1 MRKFLIITA
10 LVLCLPASHLC
21 HAKIKPGGK
30 WVMYDVKIINKS
42 SNPDF
47 TYTPTSV
54 TYKNRKSYSFIAN
67 RKGED
72 GKEHTISDEISVS
85 LSWGAPPPVIKST
98 EEGKL
103 EISYSLETA
112 PALYQDKDYR
122 RLRPTPGFGLDIRLR
137 LTRVDGK
144 LGYQNPEWI
153 YMPDLPA
160 WGSASGPAVPL
171 VVSGEEYSYYGIDE
185 TDGKWQLVLRVI
197 ADFGG
202 FDLEKYDEDKDWRS
216 SYVIEHYYR
225 YETDKVASK
234 RVSAGGLSFD
244 LDSDFTI
251 SERSP
256 LNPGETLVIVP
267 EGKRSANDRMF
278 LILNTDVLSGVDV
291 KEIPAERLSELMKT
305 AAKKLFDTAADSYE
319 ITKKSD
325 ISYYMDGRYPTAYT
339 EFSGRDA
346 KGNPI
351 SCRVESKLV
360 NGSVVSACSI
370 ASDKEMLSGMRGI
383 YGKVVS
389 AAADR

>member
-1 MRKFLIITA
+1 MKRILVLIM
-10 LVLCLPASHLC
+10 LVLCLPTAFPS

-30 WVMYDVKIINKS
+30 WVMYDVKIVNKS

-54 TYKNRKSYSFIAN
+54 TYKNSTSYSFKAN

-72 GKEHTISDEISVS
+72 GKIHTISDVVTIS

-103 EISYSLETA
+103 QISYNLETS
-112 PALYQDKDYR
+112 PSLYEDKDYR
-122 RLRPTPGFGLDIRLR
+122 RLRPTPGFGLDIRLT
-137 LTRVDGK
+137 LTRVDGRS
-144 LGYQNPEWI
+144 GYQNPEWR

-171 VVSGEEYSYYGIDE
+171 IISGDEYSFYGIDE
-185 TDGKWQLVLRVI
+185 TDGKWMLVLRII

-202 FDLEKYDEDKDWRS
+202 LALDDFDEGKTWRS
-216 SYVIEHYYR
+216 SYVIDHYYR
-225 YETDKVASK
+225 YETDKEAVK
-234 RVSAGGLSFD
+234 RVSAGGLTFD

-267 EGKRSANDRMF
+267 KGKSSANDRMF
-278 LILNTDVLSGVDV
+278 LILNTDVLSGVKVEDL
-291 KEIPAERLSELMKT
+291 PAEKLSDLMKT

-319 ITKKSD
+319 VTKKTD

-339 EFSGRDA
+339 EFSGKDA

>member
-1 MRKFLIITA
+1 MRKFLILTA
-10 LVLCLPASHLC
+10 LALCLPTVLPSFAQ
-21 HAKIKPGGK
+21 IKPGGK
-30 WVMYDVKIINKS
+30 WVMYDVKVINKS
-42 SNPDF
+42 GSPDF
-47 TYTPTSV
+47 SYTPNSV
-54 TYKNRKSYSFIAN
+54 LYTNSKSYSYYN
-67 RKGED
+67 REGGEL
-72 GKEHTISDEISVS
+72 KEHRVSDVVTIK
-85 LSWGAPPPVIKST
+85 LSWGAPPPVIKTT

-103 EISYSLETA
+103 EIGYSLEAA
-112 PALYQDKDYR
+112 PALYEDKNFR
-122 RLRPTPGFGLDIRLR
+122 SLRPTPGFGLEVWLT

-144 LGYQNPEWI
+144 QGYSNPEWR
-153 YMPDLPA
+153 YRAKLPA
-160 WGSASGPAVPL
+160 WGSASGPAIPL
-171 VVSGEEYSYYGIDE
+171 IQSGEDFSFYKIDE
-185 TDGKWQLVLRVI
+185 TDGKWMLVLRII

-202 FDLEKYDEDKDWRS
+202 FALDNYDEEKEWNS

-225 YETDKVASK
+225 YEKDQTGAR

-267 EGKRSANDRMF
+267 KGKSSANDRMF
-278 LILNTDVLSGVDV
+278 LILNTDVLSGVKVEDL
-291 KEIPAERLSELMKT
+291 PAEKLSDLMKT

-319 ITKKSD
+319 VTKKTD

-339 EFSGRDA
+339 EFSGKDA

-360 NGSVVSACSI
+360 NGSVVSSCAI
-370 ASDKEMLSGMRGI
+370 ASDKNIHSGMRGI